1 MILCLSKDKKLLV
14 TGGSEIFEGE
24 KDFGE
29 IEVNLPKKVDG
40 NTAADLNYVMHFV
53 NAEGGYST
61 KILTVEGE
69 SDSLKATA
77 KITTSITSKP
87 GAFSAYILMTDA
99 NENII
104 GKTNV
109 VNIII
114 NPVPNEDDEIIPPAD
129 AADIIKGLEE
139 IVEENT
145 KAMNRIN
152 GFSDGKSAYEVAV
165 DEGFVGTPAEWLD
178 SLKGAQGIPGPKGDP
193 GADGKDG
200 VAGPQGPA
208 GADGEQGPQGIQG
221 PPGQN
226 GTNGRDGADGFSP
239 VATVTQTTSGATV
252 SITDSTGTTTAN
264 IANGDD
270 YVLTEQDK
278 SDIANIVL
286 GELPTTQGVLYGNT
300 SN

>member
-1 MILCLSKDKKLLV
+1 MILRLSKDKKLLV

-24 KDFGE
+24 KDFGK

-61 KILTVEGE
+61 KTLTVEGE
-69 SDSLKATA
+69 GNSLKATA

-87 GAFSAYILMTDA
+87 GAFSAYILMTNA

-109 VNIII
+109 VSIII

-145 KAMNRIN
+145 EAMSRIN
-152 GFSDGKSAYEVAV
+152 GFSDGVDGKSAYEIAV
-165 DEGFVGTPAEWLD
+165 DSGFVGTPAEWLD
-178 SLKGAQGIPGPKGDP
+178 SLKGEGGNAGKSAYQIAVDNGYAGTEQQWVESLKGAKGDP
-193 GADGKDG
+193 G
-200 VAGPQGPA
+200 Q
-208 GADGEQGPQGIQG
+208 
-221 PPGQN
+221 
-226 GTNGRDGADGFSP
+226 
-239 VATVTQTTSGATV
+239 
-252 SITDSTGTTTAN
+252 
-264 IANGDD
+264 D
-270 YVLTEQDK
+270 YVLTAQDK
-278 SDIANIVL
+278 SDIAALVL
-286 GELPTTQGVLYGNT
+286 AQLPTTQGVQYGN
-300 SN
+300 